1 VTLPAARGDDA
12 WKVYFNENPEEIV
25 DEFAMRYGIEAIY
38 QAMT

>member
-1 VTLPAARGDDA
+1 MLPAAKGDDA
-12 WKVYFNENPEEIV
+12 WKIYFNENPEEIV